1 MQKKRINSKIW
12 IVVAVSVIVLVVIFF
27 AWKSSNKKQVSSQ
40 NVDTPSSN
48 TKPSLTVTVVQPE
61 LQNWKQN
68 FTANGNIAAWQ
79 EVVIGSELSGQRITK
94 VNVNVGDS
102 VQRGQVLAEINSE
115 SIRAEL
121 ATAKANYAEAKAV
134 LADAILNNQRIQ
146 QLKNTGAI
154 SQQEATQYLTSRNT
168 AQARLDAAKAQ
179 IDSNQLRLTQTQV
192 IAPDHGVISA
202 RTATVGS
209 LAQTGQELFR
219 LIRDNR
225 LEWRA
230 EVTSTDLYKL
240 AKGMTAQITSPDP
253 SRSAVQGTVRMI
265 APVIDPQ
272 TRYGLVYVD
281 IPTTDAVRMGMFVK
295 GEFDLG
301 QKPALTVPQTAVLL
315 RDGFSYVFIVN
326 KDNRV
331 SQQKVSIGRRLN
343 DRVEVL
349 DLPANTRIVASGT
362 GFLADGDLV
371 KLGQTIPDTPLTKQ
385 LWLHRRNNMN
395 FSAWSIKNPI
405 PGILLFIM
413 LGLAGLMCFHW
424 MKIQQFPDIELP
436 MVTVTAALPGAAP
449 PQLETEVARKI
460 ENSIATLQGLKNQYT
475 NIQDGVVVITA
486 EFQLEK
492 PLQEAVDDVRNAVS
506 QVRSD
511 LPADLR
517 DPIVSKINLSGSP
530 ILTYTI
536 QSPRMDEETL
546 SWFVDYDIARA
557 MLKVKGV
564 GAVSRVGGVTRQVEV
579 ELDPEKLL
587 ALNATATDITRQL
600 RLIQQEASGGQTKIG
615 GSEQSIRTIATV
627 KTAAEIGTMD
637 IALSDGRHIRLDQVA
652 TVHDGIAERRS
663 AALLNGHPVIGFEI
677 TRSKGASEVEV
688 ETGVKV
694 ALDQLKKLIQISK
707 SPKHLTL

>member
-1 MQKKRINSKIW
+1 MKKKRINSKLGI
-12 IVVAVSVIVLVVIFF
+12 IIAIIFIVLIVAFIG
-27 AWKSSNKKQVSSQ
+27 WKSSNKKQSSPD
-40 NVDTPSSN
+40 NAATSTSN
-48 TKPSLTVTVVQPE
+48 TKPALTVMVIQPE

-134 LADAILNNQRIQ
+134 LADASINNQRIQ

-154 SQQEATQYLTSRNT
+154 SQQESTKYLTSQTT

-240 AKGMTAQITSPDP
+240 KKGMTAHITSPDP
-253 SRSAVQGTVRMI
+253 SRSAVSGSVRMI

-301 QKPALTVPQTAVLL
+301 EKPALTVPQTAVLL

-331 SQQKVSIGRRLN
+331 TQQKVTLGRRLN
-343 DRVEVL
+343 DRVEIV
-349 DLPANTRIVASGT
+349 DLAANTQLVASGT
-362 GFLADGDLV
+362 GFLSDGDLI
-371 KLGQTIPDTPLTKQ
+371 KRGQAIPDTPLTKQ
-385 LWLHRRNNMN
+385 LV
-395 FSAWSIKNPI
+395 ST
-405 PGILLFIM
+405 
-413 LGLAGLMCFHW
+413 
-424 MKIQQFPDIELP
+424 Q
-436 MVTVTAALPGAAP
+436 
-449 PQLETEVARKI
+449 
-460 ENSIATLQGLKNQYT
+460 
-475 NIQDGVVVITA
+475 
-486 EFQLEK
+486 EK
-492 PLQEAVDDVRNAVS
+492 
-506 QVRSD
+506 
-511 LPADLR
+511 
-517 DPIVSKINLSGSP
+517 
-530 ILTYTI
+530 
-536 QSPRMDEETL
+536 
-546 SWFVDYDIARA
+546 
-557 MLKVKGV
+557 
-564 GAVSRVGGVTRQVEV
+564 
-579 ELDPEKLL
+579 
-587 ALNATATDITRQL
+587 
-600 RLIQQEASGGQTKIG
+600 
-615 GSEQSIRTIATV
+615 
-627 KTAAEIGTMD
+627 
-637 IALSDGRHIRLDQVA
+637 
-652 TVHDGIAERRS
+652 
-663 AALLNGHPVIGFEI
+663 
-677 TRSKGASEVEV
+677 
-688 ETGVKV
+688 
-694 ALDQLKKLIQISK
+694 
-707 SPKHLTL
+707 

>member
-1 MQKKRINSKIW
+1 MQKKRLNSKIW
-12 IVVAVSVIVLVVIFF
+12 IIVLVIIIVLLVIFL
-27 AWKSSNKKQVSSQ
+27 AWKSSNKKQASSQ
-40 NVDTPSSN
+40 NAETLSSN
-48 TKPSLTVTVVQPE
+48 TKPSLTVTVVVPE

-134 LADAILNNQRIQ
+134 LADAAINNQRIQ

-154 SQQEATQYLTSRNT
+154 SQQEATKYLTSQST

-179 IDSNQLRLTQTQV
+179 IDSNQLRLKQTQV
-192 IAPDHGVISA
+192 ISPDHGVISA

-230 EVTSTDLYKL
+230 EVTSSDLYKL
-240 AKGMTAQITSPDP
+240 TKGMTAHITSPDP
-253 SRSAVQGTVRMI
+253 QHSAVTGTVRMI

-281 IPTTDAVRMGMFVK
+281 IPTTDAIRMGMFVK

-331 SQQKVSIGRRLN
+331 TQQKVTIGRRFN
-343 DRVEVL
+343 DRIEIL

-385 LWLHRRNNMN
+385 L
-395 FSAWSIKNPI
+395 
-405 PGILLFIM
+405 
-413 LGLAGLMCFHW
+413 
-424 MKIQQFPDIELP
+424 
-436 MVTVTAALPGAAP
+436 VAP
-449 PQLETEVARKI
+449 Q
-460 ENSIATLQGLKNQYT
+460 
-475 NIQDGVVVITA
+475 
-486 EFQLEK
+486 EK
-492 PLQEAVDDVRNAVS
+492 
-506 QVRSD
+506 
-511 LPADLR
+511 
-517 DPIVSKINLSGSP
+517 
-530 ILTYTI
+530 
-536 QSPRMDEETL
+536 
-546 SWFVDYDIARA
+546 
-557 MLKVKGV
+557 
-564 GAVSRVGGVTRQVEV
+564 
-579 ELDPEKLL
+579 
-587 ALNATATDITRQL
+587 
-600 RLIQQEASGGQTKIG
+600 
-615 GSEQSIRTIATV
+615 
-627 KTAAEIGTMD
+627 
-637 IALSDGRHIRLDQVA
+637 
-652 TVHDGIAERRS
+652 
-663 AALLNGHPVIGFEI
+663 
-677 TRSKGASEVEV
+677 
-688 ETGVKV
+688 
-694 ALDQLKKLIQISK
+694 
-707 SPKHLTL
+707 

>member
-1 MQKKRINSKIW
+1 MKKKRINSKLGI
-12 IVVAVSVIVLVVIFF
+12 IIAIIFIVLIVAFIG
-27 AWKSSNKKQVSSQ
+27 WKSSNKKQPSPENAATSASSA
-40 NVDTPSSN
+40 
-48 TKPSLTVTVVQPE
+48 KPALTVTVIQPE

-134 LADAILNNQRIQ
+134 LADASINNQRIQ

-154 SQQEATQYLTSRNT
+154 SQQEATKYLTSQST

-240 AKGMTAQITSPDP
+240 KKGMTAHIISPDP
-253 SRSAVQGTVRMI
+253 SRSAVSGSVRMI

-301 QKPALTVPQTAVLL
+301 EKPALTVPQTAVLL

-331 SQQKVSIGRRLN
+331 TQQKVTLGRRLN
-343 DRVEVL
+343 DRVEIV
-349 DLPANTRIVASGT
+349 DLAANTQLVASGT
-362 GFLADGDLV
+362 GFLSDGDLI
-371 KLGQTIPDTPLTKQ
+371 KRGQAIPDTPLTKQ
-385 LWLHRRNNMN
+385 LV
-395 FSAWSIKNPI
+395 SS
-405 PGILLFIM
+405 
-413 LGLAGLMCFHW
+413 
-424 MKIQQFPDIELP
+424 Q
-436 MVTVTAALPGAAP
+436 
-449 PQLETEVARKI
+449 
-460 ENSIATLQGLKNQYT
+460 
-475 NIQDGVVVITA
+475 
-486 EFQLEK
+486 EK
-492 PLQEAVDDVRNAVS
+492 
-506 QVRSD
+506 
-511 LPADLR
+511 
-517 DPIVSKINLSGSP
+517 
-530 ILTYTI
+530 
-536 QSPRMDEETL
+536 
-546 SWFVDYDIARA
+546 
-557 MLKVKGV
+557 
-564 GAVSRVGGVTRQVEV
+564 
-579 ELDPEKLL
+579 
-587 ALNATATDITRQL
+587 
-600 RLIQQEASGGQTKIG
+600 
-615 GSEQSIRTIATV
+615 
-627 KTAAEIGTMD
+627 
-637 IALSDGRHIRLDQVA
+637 
-652 TVHDGIAERRS
+652 
-663 AALLNGHPVIGFEI
+663 
-677 TRSKGASEVEV
+677 
-688 ETGVKV
+688 
-694 ALDQLKKLIQISK
+694 
-707 SPKHLTL
+707 

>member
-1 MQKKRINSKIW
+1 MKKKRINSKLGI
-12 IVVAVSVIVLVVIFF
+12 IIAIIFIVLIVAFIG
-27 AWKSSNKKQVSSQ
+27 WKSSNKKQPSPENAATSASSA
-40 NVDTPSSN
+40 
-48 TKPSLTVTVVQPE
+48 KPALTVTVIQPE
-61 LQNWKQN
+61 LHNWKQN

-134 LADAILNNQRIQ
+134 LADASINNQRIQ

-154 SQQEATQYLTSRNT
+154 SQQEATKYLTSQTT

-240 AKGMTAQITSPDP
+240 KKGMTAHIISPDP
-253 SRSAVQGTVRMI
+253 SRSAVSGSVRMI

-301 QKPALTVPQTAVLL
+301 EKPALTVPQTAVLL

-331 SQQKVSIGRRLN
+331 TQQKVTLGRRLN
-343 DRVEVL
+343 DRVEIV
-349 DLPANTRIVASGT
+349 DLAANTQLVASGT
-362 GFLADGDLV
+362 GFLSDGDLI
-371 KLGQTIPDTPLTKQ
+371 KRGQAIPDTPLTKQ
-385 LWLHRRNNMN
+385 LV
-395 FSAWSIKNPI
+395 ST
-405 PGILLFIM
+405 
-413 LGLAGLMCFHW
+413 
-424 MKIQQFPDIELP
+424 Q
-436 MVTVTAALPGAAP
+436 
-449 PQLETEVARKI
+449 
-460 ENSIATLQGLKNQYT
+460 
-475 NIQDGVVVITA
+475 
-486 EFQLEK
+486 EK
-492 PLQEAVDDVRNAVS
+492 
-506 QVRSD
+506 
-511 LPADLR
+511 
-517 DPIVSKINLSGSP
+517 
-530 ILTYTI
+530 
-536 QSPRMDEETL
+536 
-546 SWFVDYDIARA
+546 
-557 MLKVKGV
+557 
-564 GAVSRVGGVTRQVEV
+564 
-579 ELDPEKLL
+579 
-587 ALNATATDITRQL
+587 
-600 RLIQQEASGGQTKIG
+600 
-615 GSEQSIRTIATV
+615 
-627 KTAAEIGTMD
+627 
-637 IALSDGRHIRLDQVA
+637 
-652 TVHDGIAERRS
+652 
-663 AALLNGHPVIGFEI
+663 
-677 TRSKGASEVEV
+677 
-688 ETGVKV
+688 
-694 ALDQLKKLIQISK
+694 
-707 SPKHLTL
+707 

>member
-1 MQKKRINSKIW
+1 MKKKRINSKLGI
-12 IVVAVSVIVLVVIFF
+12 IIAIIFIVLIVAFIG
-27 AWKSSNKKQVSSQ
+27 WKSSNKKQPSPENAATSASSA
-40 NVDTPSSN
+40 
-48 TKPSLTVTVVQPE
+48 KPALTVTVIQPE

-134 LADAILNNQRIQ
+134 LADASINNQRIQ

-154 SQQEATQYLTSRNT
+154 SQQEATKYLTSQST

-240 AKGMTAQITSPDP
+240 KKSMTAHITSPDP
-253 SRSAVQGTVRMI
+253 SRSAVSGSVRMI

-301 QKPALTVPQTAVLL
+301 EKPALTVPQTAVLL

-331 SQQKVSIGRRLN
+331 TQQKVTLGRRLN
-343 DRVEVL
+343 DRVEIV
-349 DLPANTRIVASGT
+349 DLAANTQLVASGT
-362 GFLADGDLV
+362 GFLSDGDLI
-371 KLGQTIPDTPLTKQ
+371 KRGQAIPDTPLTKQ
-385 LWLHRRNNMN
+385 LV
-395 FSAWSIKNPI
+395 ST
-405 PGILLFIM
+405 
-413 LGLAGLMCFHW
+413 
-424 MKIQQFPDIELP
+424 Q
-436 MVTVTAALPGAAP
+436 
-449 PQLETEVARKI
+449 
-460 ENSIATLQGLKNQYT
+460 
-475 NIQDGVVVITA
+475 
-486 EFQLEK
+486 EK
-492 PLQEAVDDVRNAVS
+492 
-506 QVRSD
+506 
-511 LPADLR
+511 
-517 DPIVSKINLSGSP
+517 
-530 ILTYTI
+530 
-536 QSPRMDEETL
+536 
-546 SWFVDYDIARA
+546 
-557 MLKVKGV
+557 
-564 GAVSRVGGVTRQVEV
+564 
-579 ELDPEKLL
+579 
-587 ALNATATDITRQL
+587 
-600 RLIQQEASGGQTKIG
+600 
-615 GSEQSIRTIATV
+615 
-627 KTAAEIGTMD
+627 
-637 IALSDGRHIRLDQVA
+637 
-652 TVHDGIAERRS
+652 
-663 AALLNGHPVIGFEI
+663 
-677 TRSKGASEVEV
+677 
-688 ETGVKV
+688 
-694 ALDQLKKLIQISK
+694 
-707 SPKHLTL
+707 

>member
-1 MQKKRINSKIW
+1 MKSHDPMKKKRINSKLGI
-12 IVVAVSVIVLVVIFF
+12 IIAIIFIVLIVAFIG
-27 AWKSSNKKQVSSQ
+27 WKSSNKKQPSPENAATSASSA
-40 NVDTPSSN
+40 
-48 TKPSLTVTVVQPE
+48 KPALTVTVIQPE

-134 LADAILNNQRIQ
+134 LADASINNQRIQ

-154 SQQEATQYLTSRNT
+154 SQQEATKYLTSQST

-240 AKGMTAQITSPDP
+240 KKGMTAHITSPDP
-253 SRSAVQGTVRMI
+253 SRSAVSGSVRMI

-301 QKPALTVPQTAVLL
+301 EKPALTVPQTAVLL

-331 SQQKVSIGRRLN
+331 TQQKVTLGRRLN
-343 DRVEVL
+343 DRVEIV
-349 DLPANTRIVASGT
+349 DLAANTQLVASGT
-362 GFLADGDLV
+362 GFLSDGDLI
-371 KLGQTIPDTPLTKQ
+371 KRGHAIPDTPLTKQ
-385 LWLHRRNNMN
+385 LV
-395 FSAWSIKNPI
+395 SA
-405 PGILLFIM
+405 
-413 LGLAGLMCFHW
+413 
-424 MKIQQFPDIELP
+424 Q
-436 MVTVTAALPGAAP
+436 
-449 PQLETEVARKI
+449 
-460 ENSIATLQGLKNQYT
+460 
-475 NIQDGVVVITA
+475 
-486 EFQLEK
+486 EK
-492 PLQEAVDDVRNAVS
+492 
-506 QVRSD
+506 
-511 LPADLR
+511 
-517 DPIVSKINLSGSP
+517 
-530 ILTYTI
+530 
-536 QSPRMDEETL
+536 
-546 SWFVDYDIARA
+546 
-557 MLKVKGV
+557 
-564 GAVSRVGGVTRQVEV
+564 
-579 ELDPEKLL
+579 
-587 ALNATATDITRQL
+587 
-600 RLIQQEASGGQTKIG
+600 
-615 GSEQSIRTIATV
+615 
-627 KTAAEIGTMD
+627 
-637 IALSDGRHIRLDQVA
+637 
-652 TVHDGIAERRS
+652 
-663 AALLNGHPVIGFEI
+663 
-677 TRSKGASEVEV
+677 
-688 ETGVKV
+688 
-694 ALDQLKKLIQISK
+694 
-707 SPKHLTL
+707 